1 MDLLSE
7 SERFL
12 CLRLLCLSGNG
23 GADAA
28 LSSAGLSLG
37 RLLLSL
43 LLFGSGL
50 NLVLFLKL
58 LELLETFVGHLL
70 FGLLLLCSILPGLF
84 LVEPGAVLEHLLNLL
99 CVGILAALG
108 LAGCGSSADDAV
120 KAPVTV
126 TAPATTVTVTATGTG
141 RSAATVS
148 VTETATVTESV
159 SGSGGTVTETVTE
172 SADPVESSTATAQSS
187 PTGLKVGAG
196 VTATDDDG
204 VAAITVVS
212 AQRKTTGTGRMRYPK
227 DVSRRFKDGLRY
239 VDFLD

>member
-1 MDLLSE
+1 MTTPAGTRS
-7 SERFL
+7 R
-12 CLRLLCLSGNG
+12 R
-23 GADAA
+23 
-28 LSSAGLSLG
+28 SA
-37 RLLLSL
+37 
-43 LLFGSGL
+43 
-50 NLVLFLKL
+50 V
-58 LELLETFVGHLL
+58 
-70 FGLLLLCSILPGLF
+70 
-84 LVEPGAVLEHLLNLL
+84 L
-99 CVGILAALG
+99 CVGLLAALG

-148 VTETATVTESV
+148 VTVTETATVTESV

-212 AQRKTTGTGRMRYPK
+212 AQRKTTGTGDYSDPPK
-227 DVSRRFKDGLRY
+227 NGNYLLVDVSYTCTSGKIDYNPFDWKVRDKDGRTFDSSGAFSSGYDDGALHSGTIAKGGKARGIIVFDVPKGAVTLEY
-239 VDFLD
+239 GDGYDQAPASWNIPA